1 MHVKTQK
8 SSKLDKVTKVQFEM
22 IAKVFKMDLK
32 KAESLKNVGHDFD
45 FSREWTTKEERGI
58 SEKIR
63 KVKSGRTEPLK
74 RVFGEID
81 RNPKSSGG
89 G

>member
-1 MHVKTQK
+1 MLL
-8 SSKLDKVTKVQFEM
+8 SRLLFKLDDLSKSQFEM
-22 IAKVFKMDLK
+22 IAKVFNMDFK
-32 KAESLKNVGHDFD
+32 TAESLKNVGHDFD
-45 FSREWTTKEERGI
+45 FSREWTTKEEREI

-81 RNPKSSGG
+81 GKTKNSGRG
-89 G
+89 

>member
-1 MHVKTQK
+1 
-8 SSKLDKVTKVQFEM
+8 M

-32 KAESLKNVGHDFD
+32 KVESLKNVGHDYD
-45 FSREWTTKEERGI
+45 FSREWTSKEEREI